1 MSDIESNLNKIL
13 TSVYGKDVRQAI
25 HDSIHD
31 CYEDGKAGSTDL
43 IAREQISEFVNSDGR
58 TRNET
63 VLLESSLYMPNASAR
78 LSQPISNFDYI
89 EFHYGLNAN
98 DNFSIK
104 RVDALE
110 GTYTFNFFNIIDDI
124 TTKGVNAYEMEVD
137 LHSDSVSVYGNRYW
151 SWSGASSDNATKKN
165 TEESDDAKFSI
176 LKIVGIKFLADAEV
190 ADIRVGADGTT
201 YTSAGEAVREQI
213 SDLKS
218 QIALNSGVPTE
229 VKRAMDT
236 LFSAMGVGDN
246 SVYAGEAAII
256 HAWATAVNLL
266 SISAVFDQGENVI
279 FSIDELDTLKP
290 YLTVTARY
298 DDGTTA
304 EVTNYT
310 LSGTLEEGTST
321 ITVTF
326 EDKTATFT
334 ATITK
339 GYVYTPSDGK
349 LSVQDYIT
357 TYSSGSQIT
366 EEIANEALRLYSPT
380 DSSEPNG
387 AFRFPEATSYINMKC
402 EAKFGAL
409 FPISQ
414 SNTGNHGGFSFEL
427 SNGTEGA
434 LLGVATLSGTPKIRY
449 STGANV
455 AWMNTAITLNQWYTF
470 EVEIKNGKQTLKLN
484 GEEILSN
491 ETLSTNYLTR
501 NQLRY
506 ATSKNGAVEMN
517 IRRIEYRAY

>member
-1 MSDIESNLNKIL
+1 MSDIENNLNKIL

-63 VLLESSLYMPNASAR
+63 VLLESNLYMPNASAR

-190 ADIRVGADGTT
+190 ADIRVGEDGTV
-201 YTSAGEAVREQI
+201 YTSAGEAVRQQV

-218 QIALNSGVPTE
+218 QIEQSGTDSYAYVEGTTLYMGDNMTGSINITQNGSYNVKKYATANVNVPTSGGGGITPTGT
-229 VKRAMDT
+229 KQIT
-236 LFSAMGVGDN
+236 
-246 SVYAGEAAII
+246 I
-256 HAWATAVNLL
+256 T
-266 SISAVFDQGENVI
+266 EN
-279 FSIDELDTLKP
+279 
-290 YLTVTARY
+290 
-298 DDGTTA
+298 
-304 EVTNYT
+304 
-310 LSGTLEEGTST
+310 ST
-321 ITVTF
+321 ITVDVSSF
-326 EDKTATFT
+326 ANVE
-334 ATITK
+334 ITVNVPT
-339 GYVYTPSDGK
+339 GGGETTSNNIVDPSK
-349 LSVQDYIT
+349 LSVGYYIAKSSGNVTQMPTSSQFYNDWKLSDYIPVYESSISSINCIGET
-357 TYSSGSQIT
+357 SASSYSYNVYDENKTKLRSIAGQAYTYQSGDYYVRICFNT
-366 EEIANEALRLYSPT
+366 NNWEEPIICMANYGSTALPAEEYV
-380 DSSEPNG
+380 D
-387 AFRFPEATSYINMKC
+387 
-402 EAKFGAL
+402 
-409 FPISQ
+409 
-414 SNTGNHGGFSFEL
+414 GN
-427 SNGTEGA
+427 
-434 LLGVATLSGTPKIRY
+434 
-449 STGANV
+449 
-455 AWMNTAITLNQWYTF
+455 
-470 EVEIKNGKQTLKLN
+470 
-484 GEEILSN
+484 
-491 ETLSTNYLTR
+491 
-501 NQLRY
+501 
-506 ATSKNGAVEMN
+506 
-517 IRRIEYRAY
+517 